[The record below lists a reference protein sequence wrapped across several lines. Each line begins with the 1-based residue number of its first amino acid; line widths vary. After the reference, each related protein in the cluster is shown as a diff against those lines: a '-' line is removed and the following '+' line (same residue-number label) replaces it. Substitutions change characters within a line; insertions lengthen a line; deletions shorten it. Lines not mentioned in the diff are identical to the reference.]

1 MCVYTCREVLREHYT
16 HLSSA
21 FRHYSAGNDSGE
33 SLATMDTSEYWM
45 FVKDCKLVD
54 KTLTRDRV
62 SESPVA
68 AFDLNRMVRRLH
80 VTHGYSRPDWP
91 RVIWAVFV
99 DLMAF
104 AMVMWAITGVAMW
117 WQKKS
122 LRVAG
127 GAVIAA
133 AFGGGLVL
141 ILCLQA
147 QFNS

>member
-1 MCVYTCREVLREHYT
+1 
-16 HLSSA
+16 
-21 FRHYSAGNDSGE
+21 
-33 SLATMDTSEYWM
+33 
-45 FVKDCKLVD
+45 
-54 KTLTRDRV
+54 
-62 SESPVA
+62 
-68 AFDLNRMVRRLH
+68 MVRRLH

-141 ILCLQA
+141 THAAFRARSLA
-147 QFNS
+147 ARWSFFKDSVEKEAKMD